1 MNKLYVMAVI
11 LLTLSACASD
21 RAKHRRANMEDYLAT
36 DITQEH
42 TKLFTYT
49 VKMSFSGGHR
59 MRSRGGFGGG
69 GMEGGMGRGGM
80 RDPEA
85 MRQRME
91 DRVLQ
96 RLAEKIKQSGYCR
109 AGYKILDKD
118 IERGNAAIR
127 GQCND
132 LANEADIKK
141 FKTEKTAG

>member
-1 MNKLYVMAVI
+1 MTKALLFGTVFAVLFCLSGLPLMA
-11 LLTLSACASD
+11 
-21 RAKHRRANMEDYLAT
+21 
-36 DITQEH
+36 Q
-42 TKLFTYT
+42 
-49 VKMSFSGGHR
+49 G
-59 MRSRGGFGGG
+59 RGGGGMGGGMGGG
-69 GMEGGMGRGGM
+69 GMEGGMRGGGMGGGGGM

-85 MRQRME
+85 MKQRME

-109 AGYKILDKD
+109 EGYKILDKD

-141 FKTEKTAG
+141 FKTEKPAG